1 MPMPQHCIDCDK
13 VAVVLDDT
21 TPYCPQCYMKEQ
33 NEKSKR
39 NLKGAQLATAV
50 GEAYSDGYIDGLS
63 EQASQIA
70 KAERLL
76 EWILDTPI
84 TERVDFIIDDNIKA
98 YFRSKK

>member
-1 MPMPQHCIDCDK
+1 
-13 VAVVLDDT
+13 
-21 TPYCPQCYMKEQ
+21 MKK
-33 NEKSKR
+33 KSKR
-39 NLKGAQLATAV
+39 KLKGAQLATAV
-50 GEAYSDGYIDGLS
+50 GDAYSDGYIDGLS